1 MGHIITL
8 LENVFHVA
16 GLIIACITVILF
28 LALVTSRLLRGV
40 PLLDDEEN
48 LVPFALLFTVV
59 VVLLAG

>member
-1 MGHIITL
+1 MGDIIAL
-8 LENVFHVA
+8 LENAIHIA
-16 GLIIACITVILF
+16 GLLIACVTVILF
-28 LALVTSRLLRGV
+28 LALVTSRLLRGA